1 MRIIGIDLG
10 KREAEYAEVNAAGQ
24 RIGGVRF
31 TADVDGFTSLFSIS
45 DAGGTLDEARRAK
58 ILVEAGTT
66 TRWVA
71 PLLRVFGHMV
81 VVADPN
87 YQPMYVD
94 HRSKRK
100 KTDKRDALTL
110 AVAMLKENFRESHE
124 RSEAEFVRVSNVYAR
139 ARLVRTRSRHCA
151 AVRNSFLGFGVI
163 LKRCEPAKLPDAAMK
178 QLSRVPASA
187 HLAIKTEVEAV
198 AFLNRKI
205 ARLDARLER
214 EATGDKRIRR
224 LCTIPGV
231 GPVTATTFVAVVDE
245 PKRFRNGH
253 ELASHLGLVPSV
265 SSSGDKHHVGG
276 ITKMGPKYLRTS
288 LVKASW
294 GTWKSKTAESARLR
308 AWARRIAKKH
318 GSKKLAVVALARK
331 MAGVMLSMWKSEQ
344 DFRGPTAEEALLLE

>member
-31 TADVDGFTSLFSIS
+31 TADVDGFTSLFSVV
-45 DAGGTLDEARRAK
+45 DASGTPDEARKAK

-66 TRWVA
+66 SRWVA
-71 PLLRVFGHMV
+71 PLLRLFGHAV

-87 YQPMYVD
+87 FQPMYVD

-100 KTDKRDALTL
+100 KTDRRDALTL
-110 AVAMLKENFRESHE
+110 AVAMLKGNFRETHE
-124 RSEAEFVRVSNVYAR
+124 RSEAEFIRATNVYSR

-151 AVRNSFLGFGVI
+151 AIRNIFLSFGVI
-163 LKRCEPAKLPDAAMK
+163 LKRCEPNKLPEAALK
-178 QLSRVPASA
+178 QLSKVSPEA
-187 HLAIKTEVEAV
+187 HLAIKTEIDTV
-198 AFLNRKI
+198 AFLNRRVAKV
-205 ARLDARLER
+205 DARLEK
-214 EATGDKRIRR
+214 EAKGDARISR
-224 LCTIPGV
+224 LRTIPGV
-231 GPVTATTFVAVVDE
+231 GTVTATTFVAIIDE

-253 ELASHLGLVPSV
+253 ELASHLGLVPSM
-265 SSSGDKHHVGG
+265 SCSGDKQQVGG

-288 LVKASW
+288 LVQAGW
-294 GTWKSKTAESARLR
+294 ATWKSKTAESAQLR
-308 AWARRIAKKH
+308 AWARRVSKRH

-331 MAGVMLSMWKSEQ
+331 LAGVMLSMWKNEQ